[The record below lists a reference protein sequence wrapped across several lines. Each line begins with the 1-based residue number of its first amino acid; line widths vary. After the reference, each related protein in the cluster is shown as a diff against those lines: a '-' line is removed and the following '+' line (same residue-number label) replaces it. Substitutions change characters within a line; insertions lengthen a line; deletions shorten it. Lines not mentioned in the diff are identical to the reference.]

1 MTSLQTLSSQASS
14 LKTVDAS
21 LLIAGFENPVAQC
34 QQAFRQLLSATSE
47 PGTLQTMVATDA
59 QPAGLNTAS
68 WSLALSLFDADCTVW
83 LSPVLAAQPALVSN
97 LLFHCQTRLVEH
109 ADEADFALCNA
120 DELDTLQPFSFG
132 SAEYPATSTSLI
144 LQVPALSDE
153 CSLSAGSGWT
163 LTGPGIKFS
172 RHLCVAGLQDSLQ
185 QELIHSRNRFPC
197 GIDCFFTC
205 DHTLV
210 ALPRSTQLS
219 IDQPIDQPTD
229 QHSAQES

>member
-1 MTSLQTLSSQASS
+1 MNAAS
-14 LKTVDAS
+14 LKTVDAG

-47 PGTLQTMVATDA
+47 PGTLQPMVATDS
-59 QPAGLNTAS
+59 QPGGLNAAS
-68 WSLALSLFDADCTVW
+68 WSLALSLFDADCSVW
-83 LSPVLAAQPALVSN
+83 LSPALAAQPALVSN

-120 DELDTLQPFSFG
+120 DELETLQQFSFG

-144 LQVPALSDE
+144 VQVPALSAE
-153 CSLSAGSGWT
+153 HALETSSEAVSETASETASWT
-163 LTGPGIKFS
+163 LTGPGIEFS
-172 RHLCVAGLQDSLQ
+172 RTLRVTGLQEGLQ

-205 DHTLV
+205 GRMLA

-219 IDQPIDQPTD
+219 IDQPTD
-229 QHSAQES
+229 QNTAKEA